1 MSEFQNQ
8 DDEKNLD
15 HIIILIL
22 NNPMDI
28 ISILYLESLDFF
40 LDHTTDEYMS
50 FVLISFNE

>member
-28 ISILYLESLDFF
+28 ISILYLESPDFF